1 MWQEYKNQGLQVVGI
16 SNEPL
21 QTIENFIADQGI
33 TFPVLRD
40 VAGVYS
46 AYNIPGGQSP
56 FPRDFIIDQ
65 NGILRMTKTE
75 YDPGTMINIIEQL
88 LSPEVTTDEETL
100 SKKFQLHPNYPNPFN
115 SATTLQ
121 FQLETASFIRLD
133 IVDLLGS
140 VVATLAENEYLK
152 DGSFNFRWDALNQN
166 GEALPSGVYIARLR
180 SGENIQIQK
189 MILLK

>member
-1 MWQEYKNQGLQVVGI
+1 
-16 SNEPL
+16 
-21 QTIENFIADQGI
+21 
-33 TFPVLRD
+33 
-40 VAGVYS
+40 
-46 AYNIPGGQSP
+46 
-56 FPRDFIIDQ
+56 
-65 NGILRMTKTE
+65 MTKTE

-152 DGSFNFRWDALNQN
+152 DGSFNFRWD
-166 GEALPSGVYIARLR
+166 GIKPEWRSTSIRRVYR
-180 SGENIQIQK
+180 
-189 MILLK
+189 